1 MGLLTN
7 CKVQIKMSVHRPLQ
21 QPIVSAVKTWLWAG
35 GKGTWKRVG
44 RALNVPTR
52 LSPDP
57 RTAVPFSSGAPASL
71 CWAKTRGWVCLFASA
86 PAALEVTG
94 WVVASRCVKG
104 GGCGG
109 GRGGGEGRVG
119 GGLVNRGGR
128 TRIFGAQ
135 TGFWKLCGSRES
147 ARLLILFFSFF

>member
-1 MGLLTN
+1 M
-7 CKVQIKMSVHRPLQ
+7 
-21 QPIVSAVKTWLWAG
+21 
-35 GKGTWKRVG
+35 
-44 RALNVPTR
+44 
-52 LSPDP
+52 
-57 RTAVPFSSGAPASL
+57 
-71 CWAKTRGWVCLFASA
+71 
-86 PAALEVTG
+86 TG